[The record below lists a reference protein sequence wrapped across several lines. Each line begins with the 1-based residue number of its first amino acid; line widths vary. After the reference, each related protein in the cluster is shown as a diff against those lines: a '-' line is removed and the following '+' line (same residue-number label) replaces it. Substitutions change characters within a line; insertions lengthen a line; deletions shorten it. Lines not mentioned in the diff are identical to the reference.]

1 MRGSSVLCSSMRP
14 PWTLRS
20 REKKSSSSMG
30 PGALLRWSSSLPWA
44 CVEWKVGGIINT
56 LCQSYSFIIYYLLC
70 RMFCAMEMHWHFSN
84 NSLYHDKASKQ
95 THSDE
100 LTCVVRIILY
110 RSSLGTG
117 TGSRTGS
124 GLFTKDSC
132 LRLPLK
138 LLAFDFGGED
148 FWSCALW
155 SSSRRACAVATSS
168 KNSSFCSEVMEEKT
182 TVEK

>member
-1 MRGSSVLCSSMRP
+1 MHGSSVLCSSMRP

-44 CVEWKVGGIINT
+44 CGWEKGGKMNSWNV
-56 LCQSYSFIIYYLLC
+56 LCSV
-70 RMFCAMEMHWHFSN
+70 CALVSQQQRL
-84 NSLYHDKASKQ
+84 NSSL
-95 THSDE
+95 

-117 TGSRTGS
+117 TGAGTDAGAGTG
-124 GLFTKDSC
+124 LLTRESC
-132 LRLPLK
+132 FRLPLK
-138 LLAFDFGGED
+138 LLAFDFGKGD
-148 FWSCALW
+148 LSSCALW
-155 SSSRRACAVATSS
+155 SSSRRAWAVATSS

-182 TVEK
+182 TVEKSEKKGSFDGQTAGVVRYA